1 MIIDLSS
8 KVWKVLPRSVRRLI
22 TRGLH
27 PSFTASVVG
36 IVLNDEGKVLLLEH
50 VWRPKSGWGPPGGF
64 IEAGEQPHDALRREI
79 REETGLGL
87 RDISLY
93 RTRTLRRHVEIIFMA
108 KAVGDA
114 EVKSR
119 EIKQLIWASI
129 DEMPAEM
136 SLDFQFLIKK
146 AIEDS
151 LES

>member
-1 MIIDLSS
+1 LN
-8 KVWKVLPRSVRRLI
+8 
-22 TRGLH
+22 

-50 VWRPKSGWGPPGGF
+50 VWRPASGWGPPGGF
-64 IEAGEQPHDALRREI
+64 LEANEQPHDALRREI
-79 REETGLGL
+79 REETGLEL

-108 KAVGDA
+108 KAVGEA
-114 EVKSR
+114 AVKSR

-129 DEMPAEM
+129 DEMPPEM

-146 AIEDS
+146 ATEDG